1 MDGPAVA
8 KKVYTRLF
16 SGVGGDNGEVGGG
29 EEDEGDLDPT
39 VIPYAIDEAVRELRA
54 NGVSPIRWA
63 TYIHVG
69 M

>member
-1 MDGPAVA
+1 MDDMDGPAVA

-16 SGVGGDNGEVGGG
+16 PSEEGGG
-29 EEDEGDLDPT
+29 DEGDLDPA
-39 VIPYAIDEAVRELRA
+39 VVPYASDEAVRELRA
-54 NGVSPIRWA
+54 NGVSPSRWA

>member
-16 SGVGGDNGEVGGG
+16 PSGEGGG
-29 EEDEGDLDPT
+29 DEGDLDPA
-39 VIPYAIDEAVRELRA
+39 VVSYAIDEAVRELRA
-54 NGVSPIRWA
+54 NGVSPSRWA

>member
-1 MDGPAVA
+1 MDDMDGPAVA

-16 SGVGGDNGEVGGG
+16 PSGEGGG
-29 EEDEGDLDPT
+29 DEGDLDPA
-39 VIPYAIDEAVRELRA
+39 VVPYAIDEAVRESRA
-54 NGVSPIRWA
+54 NGVSPSRWA